1 VVEVEGVEL
10 AELEGLEAIEDEGLG
25 DGGGGWM
32 GFEEEQAVSG
42 ESFDVSGDGG
52 GGGVEL
58 PGDLSVGG
66 AGEDAPEGGQE
77 ELGASEVVVDAEGL

>member
-1 VVEVEGVEL
+1 VVDVEGIEL

-25 DGGGGWM
+25 DGGGRRM

-42 ESFDVSGDGG
+42 ESFDVACDGG

-58 PGDLSVGG
+58 AGDLSVGG
-66 AGEDAPEGGQE
+66 AGEDAPEGGAE
-77 ELGASEVVVDAEGL
+77 EFGASEPVGEGEGL

>member
-1 VVEVEGVEL
+1 VVEVVGVEL

-52 GGGVEL
+52 GGGAEL
-58 PGDLSVGG
+58 SGDLSVGG
-66 AGEDAPEGGQE
+66 AGDHAPEGRE
-77 ELGASEVVVDAEGL
+77 EEFGPPQPVGGMEGL